1 MININECSKSE
12 KQRLFS
18 SERIKTRLSDLSV
31 NKKIFESKI
40 KKQDDAD
47 GVNSVIYNNLSYFQ
61 DMVDDGEIDD
71 YEFRLKLDEA
81 WMYMTYKLNP
91 LFVPVYIINIV
102 MDMFGMAKDAFLLM
116 LENMTPK
123 PKANEN
129 QNERNLFKT
138 QEKTKEKGK
147 TFNKAFAK
155 GKAKKNQK
163 DTELYKGAYYN
174 DSYAK
179 EMSRQ
184 RKEESS
190 KAVEYGSR
198 VAREVERN
206 AGIFVATHSKGS
218 GESYGWA
225 ESSSSGGWGY
235 SPSFES
241 EMAMSMY

>member
-1 MININECSKSE
+1 MININECSRSE

-18 SERIKTRLSDLSV
+18 PERIQSRLSDLSV

-40 KKQDDAD
+40 KKQGDAD

-61 DMVDDGEIDD
+61 DMVDDGDIND
-71 YEFRLKLDEA
+71 YEFRLKLGEA
-81 WMYMTYKLNP
+81 WEYMTYKFNP
-91 LFVPVYIINIV
+91 LFVPVYFINTV
-102 MDMFGMAKDAFLLM
+102 MDLFGMAQSAFLLM
-116 LENMTPK
+116 LENITPK

-129 QNERNLFKT
+129 KNERKLFKN
-138 QEKTKEKGK
+138 QEKTNEKGRSFDK
-147 TFNKAFAK
+147 TFKK
-155 GKAKKNQK
+155 GKSKKNQK
-163 DTELYKGAYYN
+163 DTELYKGSYYD
-174 DSYAK
+174 DSYAR